1 MSQNYHP
8 KPVKI
13 YKSTIRCVMGVL
25 LFSAGIAFCI
35 WVAISNFNNDA
46 LSWIM
51 VLALGVMAVACV
63 NQMIYYI
70 RCRHEQIVITE
81 QHLAISQCVKQT
93 RDGGW
98 RPVKNVRLS
107 WIDIDYIMAQWEH
120 PTSKS
125 IRKNVLVSA
134 GKKDTYLIDPD
145 IFDVFFLEKKLQ
157 NYHSQYG
164 RKRESRP

>member
-1 MSQNYHP
+1 MRLNYQST
-8 KPVKI
+8 PVKV
-13 YKSTIRCVMGVL
+13 YKSTISCVMGVL

-51 VLALGVMAVACV
+51 VLALGGMAVACV

-70 RCRHEQIVITE
+70 RCRHEKIVITE
-81 QHLAISQCVKQT
+81 HHLGISQCVKQT

-98 RPVKNVRLS
+98 TAVKNVKIS
-107 WIDIDYIMAQWEH
+107 WTNINYIIAQWER

-134 GKKDTYLIDPD
+134 GKNDTYLIDPD

-157 NYHSQYG
+157 NYYNQYG
-164 RKRESRP
+164 RK

>member
-13 YKSTIRCVMGVL
+13 YKSTISCVMYVL

-51 VLALGVMAVACV
+51 VLALGGMAVACV

-70 RCRHEQIVITE
+70 RCRHEKIVITE
-81 QHLAISQCVKQT
+81 QSLIISQCVQETKNG
-93 RDGGW
+93 DW
-98 RPVKNVRLS
+98 KPVKNVKIP
-107 WIDIDYIMAQWEH
+107 WTDIDYIIAQWER

-134 GKKDTYLIDPD
+134 GKKETYLIDPD

-157 NYHSQYG
+157 NYHRQYS
-164 RKRESRP
+164 RK

>member
-1 MSQNYHP
+1 MTPPH
-8 KPVKI
+8 
-13 YKSTIRCVMGVL
+13 
-25 LFSAGIAFCI
+25 IAFCI

-51 VLALGVMAVACV
+51 VLALGGMAVACV

-70 RCRHEQIVITE
+70 RCRHEQIIITE
-81 QHLAISQCVKQT
+81 QSLIISQCVQETKNG
-93 RDGGW
+93 DW
-98 RPVKNVRLS
+98 KPVKNVKIP
-107 WIDIDYIMAQWEH
+107 WTDIDYIIAQWER

-134 GKKDTYLIDPD
+134 GKRETYLIDPD

-157 NYHSQYG
+157 NYHRQYS
-164 RKRESRP
+164 RK

>member
-1 MSQNYHP
+1 MQLNYQST
-8 KPVKI
+8 PVKV
-13 YKSTIRCVMGVL
+13 YKSTISCVMYVL

-70 RCRHEQIVITE
+70 RCRHEKIVITE
-81 QHLAISQCVKQT
+81 QYLSISQCVKQT
-93 RDGGW
+93 RDGDW
-98 RPVKNVRLS
+98 IPVKNVKIS
-107 WIDIDYIMAQWEH
+107 WSDINYIIAQWER

-125 IRKNVLVSA
+125 IRKNVLVNA

-157 NYHSQYG
+157 KYHNQYG
-164 RKRESRP
+164 RK

>member
-13 YKSTIRCVMGVL
+13 YKSTISCVMGVL

-70 RCRHEQIVITE
+70 RCRHEKIVITE
-81 QHLAISQCVKQT
+81 QYLSISQCVKQT
-93 RDGGW
+93 RDGNW
-98 RPVKNVRLS
+98 IPVKNVKIP
-107 WIDIDYIMAQWEH
+107 WTDIDYIIAQWER
-120 PTSKS
+120 PTSKI

-134 GKKDTYLIDPD
+134 GKKENYLIDPD
-145 IFDVFFLEKKLQ
+145 IFDVFFIEKKLQ
-157 NYHSQYG
+157 HYHQQYG
-164 RKRESRP
+164 NTRR

>member
-1 MSQNYHP
+1 MRLNYQST
-8 KPVKI
+8 PVKV
-13 YKSTIRCVMGVL
+13 YKSTISCVMGVL

-51 VLALGVMAVACV
+51 VLALGGMAVACV

-70 RCRHEQIVITE
+70 RCRHEKIVITE
-81 QHLAISQCVKQT
+81 QLITISQCVKQT
-93 RDGGW
+93 KSGDW
-98 RPVKNVRLS
+98 APVKNVKIFWS
-107 WIDIDYIMAQWEH
+107 DNNYIIAQWER

-134 GKKDTYLIDPD
+134 GKNDTYLIDPD
-145 IFDVFFLEKKLQ
+145 IYDVFFLEKKLQ
-157 NYHSQYG
+157 NYHRQYG
-164 RKRESRP
+164 RKRQNRP

>member
-13 YKSTIRCVMGVL
+13 YKSTISCVMYVL

-35 WVAISNFNNDA
+35 WVAISNFNNDV

-70 RCRHEQIVITE
+70 RCRHEKIVITE
-81 QHLAISQCVKQT
+81 QSLIISQCVQETKNG
-93 RDGGW
+93 DW
-98 RPVKNVRLS
+98 KPVKNVKIP
-107 WIDIDYIMAQWEH
+107 WTDIDYIIAQWER

-134 GKKDTYLIDPD
+134 GKKETYLIDPD

-157 NYHSQYG
+157 NYHRQYS
-164 RKRESRP
+164 RK

>member
-1 MSQNYHP
+1 MRLNS
-8 KPVKI
+8 KPVKV
-13 YKSTIRCVMGVL
+13 YKSTISCVMYVL

-70 RCRHEQIVITE
+70 RCCHEKIVITE
-81 QHLAISQCVKQT
+81 QYLSISQCVKQT
-93 RDGGW
+93 RDGDW
-98 RPVKNVRLS
+98 IPVKNVKIP
-107 WIDIDYIMAQWEH
+107 WTDINHISAQWER

-125 IRKNVLVSA
+125 IRKNVLVNA

-157 NYHSQYG
+157 NYHNQYG
-164 RKRESRP
+164 RK

>member
-1 MSQNYHP
+1 MHT

-13 YKSTIRCVMGVL
+13 YKSTISCVMYVL

-46 LSWIM
+46 PSWIM
-51 VLALGVMAVACV
+51 VLALGGMAVACV

-70 RCRHEQIVITE
+70 RCRHEQIIITE
-81 QHLAISQCVKQT
+81 QSLIISQCVQETKNG
-93 RDGGW
+93 DW
-98 RPVKNVRLS
+98 KPVKNVKIP
-107 WIDIDYIMAQWEH
+107 WTDIDYIIAQWER

-134 GKKDTYLIDPD
+134 GKRETYLIDPD

-157 NYHSQYG
+157 NYHRQYS
-164 RKRESRP
+164 RK

>member
-1 MSQNYHP
+1 MRLNYQST
-8 KPVKI
+8 PVKV
-13 YKSTIRCVMGVL
+13 YKSTISCVMGVL

-51 VLALGVMAVACV
+51 VLALGGMAVACV

-70 RCRHEQIVITE
+70 RCRHERIVITE
-81 QHLAISQCVKQT
+81 QHLIISQCVKQT
-93 RDGGW
+93 DSRGW
-98 RPVKNVRLS
+98 KPVKNVQIS
-107 WIDIDYIMAQWEH
+107 WKDINYIMAQWEH

-125 IRKNVLVSA
+125 IRKNVLVSVRKR
-134 GKKDTYLIDPD
+134 GKEEVYLIDPD

-157 NYHSQYG
+157 KYQQQYG
-164 RKRESRP
+164 TK

>member
-1 MSQNYHP
+1 MHT

-13 YKSTIRCVMGVL
+13 YKSTISCVMYVL

-46 LSWIM
+46 PSWIM
-51 VLALGVMAVACV
+51 VLALGGMAVACV

-70 RCRHEQIVITE
+70 RCRHERIVITE
-81 QHLAISQCVKQT
+81 QLLIISQCVKQT
-93 RDGGW
+93 KNGDW
-98 RPVKNVRLS
+98 APVKNVQIP
-107 WIDIDYIMAQWEH
+107 WIDINHIKAQWER

-134 GKKDTYLIDPD
+134 GKKDVYLIDPD
-145 IFDVFFLEKKLQ
+145 IYDVFFLEKKLQ
-157 NYHSQYG
+157 KYQRQYG
-164 RKRESRP
+164 STNRR

>member
-1 MSQNYHP
+1 MRLNYQST
-8 KPVKI
+8 PVKV
-13 YKSTIRCVMGVL
+13 YKSTISCVMGVL

-70 RCRHEQIVITE
+70 RCRHEKIVITE
-81 QHLAISQCVKQT
+81 HHLGISQCVKQT
-93 RDGGW
+93 RNGGW
-98 RPVKNVRLS
+98 IPVKNVKIP
-107 WIDIDYIMAQWEH
+107 WTDIDYIIAQWER

-134 GKKDTYLIDPD
+134 GKKENYLIDPD

-157 NYHSQYG
+157 HYHQQYG
-164 RKRESRP
+164 NTRR

>member
-1 MSQNYHP
+1 MRLNYQST
-8 KPVKI
+8 PVKV
-13 YKSTIRCVMGVL
+13 YKSTISCVMGVL

-70 RCRHEQIVITE
+70 RCRHEKIVITE
-81 QHLAISQCVKQT
+81 HHLGISQCVKQT

-98 RPVKNVRLS
+98 TAVKNVKIS
-107 WIDIDYIMAQWEH
+107 WTNINYIIAQWEH

-134 GKKDTYLIDPD
+134 GKNDTYLIDPD

-157 NYHSQYG
+157 NYHRQYG
-164 RKRESRP
+164 RKRQSHP

>member
-1 MSQNYHP
+1 MHT

-13 YKSTIRCVMGVL
+13 YKSTISTEIYVL
-25 LFSAGIAFCI
+25 FFSAGIAFCI

-46 LSWIM
+46 PSWIM
-51 VLALGVMAVACV
+51 VLALGGMAVACV

-70 RCRHEQIVITE
+70 RCRHEKIVITE
-81 QHLAISQCVKQT
+81 QYLSISQCVKQT
-93 RDGGW
+93 RDGDW
-98 RPVKNVRLS
+98 IPVKNVKIQ
-107 WIDIDYIMAQWEH
+107 WTDINHISAQWER

-125 IRKNVLVSA
+125 IRKNVLVNA

-157 NYHSQYG
+157 NYHNQYG
-164 RKRESRP
+164 RK

>member
-1 MSQNYHP
+1 MRLNYQST
-8 KPVKI
+8 PVKV
-13 YKSTIRCVMGVL
+13 YKSTISCVMYVL

-46 LSWIM
+46 PSWIM
-51 VLALGVMAVACV
+51 VLALGGMAVACV

-70 RCRHEQIVITE
+70 RCRHEKIVITE
-81 QHLAISQCVKQT
+81 QSLIISQCVQETKNG
-93 RDGGW
+93 DW
-98 RPVKNVRLS
+98 KPVKNVKIP
-107 WIDIDYIMAQWEH
+107 WTDIDYIIAQWER

-134 GKKDTYLIDPD
+134 GKKETYLIDPD

-157 NYHSQYG
+157 NYHRQYS
-164 RKRESRP
+164 RK

>member
-1 MSQNYHP
+1 MRLNYQST
-8 KPVKI
+8 PVKV
-13 YKSTIRCVMGVL
+13 YKSTISCVMGVL

-46 LSWIM
+46 PSWIM
-51 VLALGVMAVACV
+51 VLALGGMAVACV

-70 RCRHEQIVITE
+70 RCRHEKIVITE
-81 QHLAISQCVKQT
+81 HHLGISQCVKQT

-98 RPVKNVRLS
+98 TAVKNVKIS
-107 WIDIDYIMAQWEH
+107 WTNINYIIAQWEH

-134 GKKDTYLIDPD
+134 GKNDTYLIDPD

-157 NYHSQYG
+157 NYYNQYG
-164 RKRESRP
+164 RK